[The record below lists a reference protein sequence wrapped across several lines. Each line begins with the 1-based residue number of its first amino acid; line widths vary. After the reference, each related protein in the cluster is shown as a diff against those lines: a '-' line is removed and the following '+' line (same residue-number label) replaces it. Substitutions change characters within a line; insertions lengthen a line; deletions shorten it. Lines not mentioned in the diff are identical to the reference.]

1 LDPDTNSVDCC
12 LKQTVTLDSPTTLL
26 NVMDEENA
34 SHPHQNV
41 SRRNFLQRI
50 GLFGAVGVGAPSLL
64 VGCGGGSSE
73 NSGGS
78 SNQSSAAAGSKS
90 SAGSGDV
97 AKTVTIHPK
106 GNQMKYKETEFT
118 VPAGETIEL
127 VFDNT
132 ATSPSM
138 QHNVVIA
145 ASGSEGLLKKIG
157 QAGTQA
163 GSTND
168 YVPQEGELTDQI
180 LAHTP
185 IAKPSETVS
194 ITFTT
199 PSEPGQYGYVC
210 TYPGHWATMQGT
222 MIVEG

>member
-1 LDPDTNSVDCC
+1 
-12 LKQTVTLDSPTTLL
+12 
-26 NVMDEENA
+26 MDEEQV
-34 SHPHQNV
+34 PKTPQNV
-41 SRRNFLQRI
+41 SRRDFLQRL
-50 GLFGAVGVGAPSLL
+50 GLFGAVGVGATSLL
-64 VGCGGGSSE
+64 IGCGGGSSE
-73 NSGGS
+73 GDGASES
-78 SNQSSAAAGSKS
+78 SSATSGSKS
-90 SAGSGDV
+90 SGGSGNV
-97 AKTVTIHPK
+97 AKTVTIHPQ

-118 VPAGETIEL
+118 VPAGETVKV

-145 ASGSEGLLKKIG
+145 ASGSQELLKKIG

-168 YVPQEGELTDQI
+168 YVPQEGDLTDQI

-185 IAKPSETVS
+185 IAKPGETVS
-194 ITFTT
+194 VTFTT
-199 PSEPGQYGYVC
+199 PSEPGKYGYVC